1 MITMTENIT
10 DVTNIVYA
18 GLVHSH
24 IRRMEDKGKRTLES
38 KKAEIQRHLEKTTT
52 VQSVPQVSDSKREN
66 REYDK
71 CGKYLSI
78 AQKNKEDYNG
88 RDLDILG

>member
-1 MITMTENIT
+1 MITMIEKSIM
-10 DVTNIVYA
+10 VTNTGYCHVP
-18 GLVHSH
+18 
-24 IRRMEDKGKRTLES
+24 IRRSLDAGKERQEVR
-38 KKAEIQRHLEKTTT
+38 KAEIQRDLEDTTK

-78 AQKNKEDYNG
+78 AQKNKEDYK
-88 RDLDILG
+88 RRRFDIKA